1 MRLAR
6 PLSALGLGA
15 VCAFGAPALSAQVT
29 NTLDAGVSVVR
40 YDGFLSSSAASVS
53 PALHFDAPRV
63 SAGARG
69 TLLVFESGNR
79 SLQGSLSLGAFSP
92 SVGPFRFEVAGE
104 GGASAYAEFARFA
117 HLLGEVRSHW
127 LSRRR
132 GVWAGFT
139 VGRAYYADTAYAA
152 RGLETGG
159 WMLAGEAWLSA
170 SWRAM
175 KVGDTVY
182 TDATARARWARGR
195 LEADANVGT
204 RFASSGGG
212 RGAFG
217 EVSAVAWLSDG
228 LALVASGGRYP
239 SDPARGSIP
248 GRYATVAMRLGQ
260 RAKARARV
268 AEPPRL
274 LAGRVRPPDNPT
286 ALAGVRFELGHA
298 EDGAHAIRIHAA
310 SANRVEVM
318 GDFSDW
324 QPIPLVRA
332 DGVWEVTLRLKPG
345 LYRFNV
351 RVDGGTWGV
360 PAGAEAAAD
369 DFDGVVATI
378 VIP

>member
-1 MRLAR
+1 MIRVR
-6 PLSALGLGA
+6 PLGALGVGA
-15 VCAFGAPALSAQVT
+15 ACAFGAPALSAQVT

-40 YDGFLSSSAASVS
+40 YDGFLSSGAASIS
-53 PALHFDAPRV
+53 PALRIETPRF

-79 SLQGSLSLGAFSP
+79 SLQGSLSGAAFSP
-92 SVGPFRFEVAGE
+92 VVGPLRAEVAGDV
-104 GGASAYAEFARFA
+104 GTSSYAEFARFA
-117 HLLGEVRSHW
+117 HLLGEVRVHW
-127 LSRRR
+127 MSRQR
-132 GVWAGFT
+132 GMWAGAT
-139 VGRAYYADTAYAA
+139 GGRAYHADTAYAT
-152 RGLETGG
+152 RGWQAGG
-159 WMLAGEAWLSA
+159 WVRSGIMWLSG
-170 SWRAM
+170 SWATMR
-175 KVGDTVY
+175 VGDTVY
-182 TDATARARWARGR
+182 TDAGGRARWTRGR
-195 LEADANVGT
+195 LEADGSLGA
-204 RFASSGGG
+204 RFASRGGG
-212 RGAFG
+212 RGAYG

-268 AEPPRL
+268 AEPQRL

-310 SANRVEVM
+310 SASRVEVM